1 MHGFQYL
8 VGSGGGPPYRSMA
21 DALLHGY
28 RQKRAG
34 SARQCRADADTG
46 GGAAPLHGGH
56 PWFFKEEGKL
66 GSIEPGK
73 LGDVVVISDDFFDE
87 KRVPDE
93 AIKRLQ
99 SVLTIVGGR
108 VVYDA
113 LR

>member
-1 MHGFQYL
+1 MRLY
-8 VGSGGGPPYRSMA
+8 
-21 DALLHGY
+21 
-28 RQKRAG
+28 
-34 SARQCRADADTG
+34 T
-46 GGAAPLHGGH
+46 AAN

-66 GSIEPGK
+66 GSIEPGQ
-73 LGDVVVISDDFFDE
+73 LGVVVINDDFFDE
-87 KRVPDE
+87 KRVPEE